1 MRRSKGRIVASIAAT
16 INRDS
21 CPDQVTS
28 ADEVVFASATRSRS
42 HEKLMLRIVI
52 ALLALV
58 AFSGFAEA
66 HSRHHHHHHHHHH
79 RGYGYS
85 HHHHHLHFPAHR
97 HRHHRYAYGAQRH
110 ALAAEAPGAQSWF
123 GAPAPEYPQ
132 TRSQAPRSRSFGE
145 GSSSASSAAG
155 RIVKASWYGGGEK
168 LSSRTASGEHFNRGG
183 LTAAHRSLP
192 FGTRVQVTN
201 VATGR
206 AVVVRIND
214 RGPFVG
220 GRSLDLARG
229 AAQAIGLH
237 STGAV
242 RMVVLN

>member
-1 MRRSKGRIVASIAAT
+1 MHFRG
-16 INRDS
+16 
-21 CPDQVTS
+21 
-28 ADEVVFASATRSRS
+28 
-42 HEKLMLRIVI
+42 
-52 ALLALV
+52 
-58 AFSGFAEA
+58 
-66 HSRHHHHHHHHHH
+66 RHHHH
-79 RGYGYS
+79 
-85 HHHHHLHFPAHR
+85 
-97 HRHHRYAYGAQRH
+97 RH
-110 ALAAEAPGAQSWF
+110 AYRAEREAPAAEAAAAQSWF
-123 GAPAPEYPQ
+123 GTPAPEYPQ
-132 TRSQAPRSRSFGE
+132 TRGQMSRSRSSGAEASFG
-145 GSSSASSAAG
+145 GSSAAG
-155 RIVKASWYGGGEK
+155 RLVRASWYGGGEK
-168 LSSRTASGEHFNRGG
+168 LSSRTASGERFNRGG

-229 AAQAIGLH
+229 AAQAIGLR

>member
-1 MRRSKGRIVASIAAT
+1 MRRT
-16 INRDS
+16 I
-21 CPDQVTS
+21 
-28 ADEVVFASATRSRS
+28 
-42 HEKLMLRIVI
+42 I

-58 AFSGFAEA
+58 AFGGYAEA
-66 HSRHHHHHHHHHH
+66 HSRYHYHHHH
-79 RGYGYS
+79 RGHGYS
-85 HHHHHLHFPAHR
+85 HHHHHLHFRGRHHHHR
-97 HRHHRYAYGAQRH
+97 HAQRQ
-110 ALAAEAPGAQSWF
+110 APAAETVAAQSWS
-123 GAPAPEYPQ
+123 GTPAPEYPQ
-132 TRSQAPRSRSFGE
+132 TRGQAPRARTSGGEASFG
-145 GSSSASSAAG
+145 ASSAAG
-155 RIVKASWYGGGEK
+155 RVVRASWYGGGEK

-220 GRSLDLARG
+220 GRSLDLAHG

>member
-1 MRRSKGRIVASIAAT
+1 
-16 INRDS
+16 
-21 CPDQVTS
+21 
-28 ADEVVFASATRSRS
+28 
-42 HEKLMLRIVI
+42 
-52 ALLALV
+52 V
-58 AFSGFAEA
+58 AFGGYAEA
-66 HSRHHHHHHHHHH
+66 HSRYHYHHHH
-79 RGYGYS
+79 RGHGYS
-85 HHHHHLHFPAHR
+85 HRYHHLHFRGRHHHHR
-97 HRHHRYAYGAQRH
+97 HAYRAHG
-110 ALAAEAPGAQSWF
+110 EAPVAQTAAAQSWF
-123 GAPAPEYPQ
+123 GTPAPEYPQ
-132 TRSQAPRSRSFGE
+132 TRGQARRARTSGGETSFG
-145 GSSSASSAAG
+145 ASSAAG
-155 RIVKASWYGGGEK
+155 RIVRASWYGGGEK

-242 RMVVLN
+242 KMVVLN

>member
-1 MRRSKGRIVASIAAT
+1 MRRILITIAA
-16 INRDS
+16 
-21 CPDQVTS
+21 
-28 ADEVVFASATRSRS
+28 
-42 HEKLMLRIVI
+42 
-52 ALLALV
+52 LA
-58 AFSGFAEA
+58 AFGGFAEA
-66 HSRHHHHHHHHHH
+66 HPRHHYNHHH
-79 RGYGYS
+79 RGHSYT
-85 HHHHHLHFPAHR
+85 HHVRHLHFR
-97 HRHHRYAYGAQRH
+97 GEFRHHRHYRNAYR
-110 ALAAEAPGAQSWF
+110 AARQGVAPQATAAQSWF
-123 GAPAPEYPQ
+123 GTPALEYPQ
-132 TRSQAPRSRSFGE
+132 VRRQAALGRPPGGETASFG
-145 GSSSASSAAG
+145 ASSAAG
-155 RIVKASWYGGGEK
+155 RVVRASWYGGGER
-168 LSSRTASGEHFNRGG
+168 LSSRTANGEHFNRGG

>member
-1 MRRSKGRIVASIAAT
+1 M
-16 INRDS
+16 
-21 CPDQVTS
+21 P
-28 ADEVVFASATRSRS
+28 
-42 HEKLMLRIVI
+42 
-52 ALLALV
+52 
-58 AFSGFAEA
+58 
-66 HSRHHHHHHHHHH
+66 
-79 RGYGYS
+79 
-85 HHHHHLHFPAHR
+85 
-97 HRHHRYAYGAQRH
+97 
-110 ALAAEAPGAQSWF
+110 SWF
-123 GAPAPEYPQ
+123 GVPAPEYPQ
-132 TRSQAPRSRSFGE
+132 VRGHVSRARALG
-145 GSSSASSAAG
+145 GPGGSSAAG
-155 RIVKASWYGGGEK
+155 RVVRASWYGGGER
-168 LSSRTASGEHFNRGG
+168 LSARTANGEHFNSGA

-237 STGAV
+237 STGSV

>member
-1 MRRSKGRIVASIAAT
+1 MRRTIITIAA
-16 INRDS
+16 
-21 CPDQVTS
+21 
-28 ADEVVFASATRSRS
+28 
-42 HEKLMLRIVI
+42 
-52 ALLALV
+52 LA
-58 AFSGFAEA
+58 AFVGLAEA
-66 HSRHHHHHHHHHH
+66 RPQHNFHRHHKAHAYTNH
-79 RGYGYS
+79 R
-85 HHHHHLHFPAHR
+85 HHLHFRGHHAHR
-97 HRHHRYAYGAQRH
+97 HNRLARVAGPAATETGA
-110 ALAAEAPGAQSWF
+110 GQSWF
-123 GAPAPEYPQ
+123 GTPEYPQ
-132 TRSQAPRSRSFGE
+132 ARGAVARSRSLGSETASFG
-145 GSSSASSAAG
+145 AASAAG
-155 RIVKASWYGGGEK
+155 KVVRASWYGGGER
-168 LSSRTASGEHFNRGG
+168 LSARTASGEHFNSGG

-237 STGAV
+237 STGSV

>member
-1 MRRSKGRIVASIAAT
+1 MRRTIITIA
-16 INRDS
+16 
-21 CPDQVTS
+21 
-28 ADEVVFASATRSRS
+28 
-42 HEKLMLRIVI
+42 
-52 ALLALV
+52 ALV
-58 AFSGFAEA
+58 AFGGFAEA
-66 HSRHHHHHHHHHH
+66 HPRHHYNHHHYRHSYTHHVGHLHFRGSYRHHRHHHHH
-79 RGYGYS
+79 
-85 HHHHHLHFPAHR
+85 
-97 HRHHRYAYGAQRH
+97 AYRAAPR
-110 ALAAEAPGAQSWF
+110 ALTTEATAAQSWF
-123 GAPAPEYPQ
+123 GTPAPEYPQ
-132 TRSQAPRSRSFGE
+132 VRGQAARGRAQRGETASFG
-145 GSSSASSAAG
+145 AASAAG
-155 RIVKASWYGGGEK
+155 RVVGASWYGGGER
-168 LSSRTASGEHFNRGG
+168 LSSRTASGEHFNSGG

>member
-1 MRRSKGRIVASIAAT
+1 VHRNKWRIVATIAAT
-16 INRDS
+16 IDRYS

-28 ADEVVFASATRSRS
+28 ADEVVFASAIQSRS
-42 HEKLMLRIVI
+42 QEELMRRIVL

-66 HSRHHHHHHHHHH
+66 RSRYHYHHHHH
-79 RGYGYS
+79 RYGFS
-85 HHHHHLHFPAHR
+85 HHHHHLNFRGRYRHHHR
-97 HRHHRYAYGAQRH
+97 HGYRMQRQALARPVAGAQ
-110 ALAAEAPGAQSWF
+110 P
-123 GAPAPEYPQ
+123 
-132 TRSQAPRSRSFGE
+132 SFGV
-145 GSSSASSAAG
+145 SSVAG
-155 RIVKASWYGGGEK
+155 QLVRASWYCGGEK

>member
-1 MRRSKGRIVASIAAT
+1 MHFRHFHG
-16 INRDS
+16 
-21 CPDQVTS
+21 
-28 ADEVVFASATRSRS
+28 
-42 HEKLMLRIVI
+42 
-52 ALLALV
+52 
-58 AFSGFAEA
+58 
-66 HSRHHHHHHHHHH
+66 RHHHH
-79 RGYGYS
+79 
-85 HHHHHLHFPAHR
+85 
-97 HRHHRYAYGAQRH
+97 RYATRAERQ
-110 ALAAEAPGAQSWF
+110 ALAAEAAGAQSWF
-123 GAPAPEYPQ
+123 GTPAPEYPQ
-132 TRSQAPRSRSFGE
+132 AREQARTSPPSRAWGHASSFG
-145 GSSSASSAAG
+145 GASSAAG
-155 RIVKASWYGGGEK
+155 HVVRASWYGGGEK
-168 LSSRTASGEHFNRGG
+168 LSSRTANGEHFNRGG

-229 AAQAIGLH
+229 AAQAIGLR

>member
-1 MRRSKGRIVASIAAT
+1 MRRMIITIA
-16 INRDS
+16 
-21 CPDQVTS
+21 
-28 ADEVVFASATRSRS
+28 
-42 HEKLMLRIVI
+42 
-52 ALLALV
+52 ALV
-58 AFSGFAEA
+58 ALTGVAEA
-66 HSRHHHHHHHHHH
+66 HSRHHYDHHHTGHNYTRHARHLHFRGHHRHHHH
-79 RGYGYS
+79 YGYRT
-85 HHHHHLHFPAHR
+85 A
-97 HRHHRYAYGAQRH
+97 RH
-110 ALAAEAPGAQSWF
+110 AAAVEAPAAQPWF
-123 GAPAPEYPQ
+123 GAPGPEYPQ
-132 TRSQAPRSRSFGE
+132 ARRGEMARTRSMGGESGSFGARF
-145 GSSSASSAAG
+145 GAG
-155 RIVKASWYGGGEK
+155 RLVRASWYGGGER
-168 LSSRTASGEHFNRGG
+168 LSSRTASGEHFNSGG

-201 VATGR
+201 VQTGR

>member
-1 MRRSKGRIVASIAAT
+1 MG
-16 INRDS
+16 
-21 CPDQVTS
+21 
-28 ADEVVFASATRSRS
+28 
-42 HEKLMLRIVI
+42 RIVI
-52 ALLALV
+52 ALLAFV

-66 HSRHHHHHHHHHH
+66 HSRHHHHHHH
-79 RGYGYS
+79 RGGGYS
-85 HHHHHLHFPAHR
+85 HHNQHLHFRGH
-97 HRHHRYAYGAQRH
+97 HRHHRHVHGGKGQAI
-110 ALAAEAPGAQSWF
+110 AAEAPAAGSWF

-132 TRSQAPRSRSFGE
+132 ARNHALRSRSFRE
-145 GSSSASSAAG
+145 ASASSASSAAG
-155 RIVKASWYGGGEK
+155 RVVKASWYGGGEK
-168 LSSRTASGEHFNRGG
+168 LSSRTASGEHFNGGG

-201 VATGR
+201 VQTGR

>member
-1 MRRSKGRIVASIAAT
+1 MDTNA
-16 INRDS
+16 
-21 CPDQVTS
+21 
-28 ADEVVFASATRSRS
+28 
-42 HEKLMLRIVI
+42 
-52 ALLALV
+52 
-58 AFSGFAEA
+58 
-66 HSRHHHHHHHHHH
+66 
-79 RGYGYS
+79 
-85 HHHHHLHFPAHR
+85 
-97 HRHHRYAYGAQRH
+97 
-110 ALAAEAPGAQSWF
+110 AQSWF

-132 TRSQAPRSRSFGE
+132 ARSGRLTSRPSQAWSHTSPSA
-145 GSSSASSAAG
+145 ASSAAG
-155 RIVKASWYGGGEK
+155 RIVRASWYGGGEK
-168 LSSRTASGEHFNRGG
+168 LSSRTANGEHFNGGG

-201 VATGR
+201 VQTGK

-229 AAQAIGLH
+229 AAQAIGLR

>member
-1 MRRSKGRIVASIAAT
+1 MRRT
-16 INRDS
+16 I
-21 CPDQVTS
+21 
-28 ADEVVFASATRSRS
+28 
-42 HEKLMLRIVI
+42 I

-58 AFSGFAEA
+58 AFGGYAEA
-66 HSRHHHHHHHHHH
+66 HSRYHYHHHH
-79 RGYGYS
+79 RGHGYS
-85 HHHHHLHFPAHR
+85 HHHHHLHFRGRHHHHR
-97 HRHHRYAYGAQRH
+97 HAQRE
-110 ALAAEAPGAQSWF
+110 APAAETAAAQSWF
-123 GAPAPEYPQ
+123 GTPAPEYPQ
-132 TRSQAPRSRSFGE
+132 TRGQARHARTSGGEASFG
-145 GSSSASSAAG
+145 ASSAAG
-155 RIVKASWYGGGEK
+155 RVVRASWYGGGEK

-220 GRSLDLARG
+220 GRSLDLAHG

>member
-1 MRRSKGRIVASIAAT
+1 MR
-16 INRDS
+16 
-21 CPDQVTS
+21 
-28 ADEVVFASATRSRS
+28 
-42 HEKLMLRIVI
+42 RIVI
-52 ALLALV
+52 ALLALI
-58 AFSGFAEA
+58 AFGGYAEA
-66 HSRHHHHHHHHHH
+66 RSRHHYHHHH
-79 RGYGYS
+79 RGHGYS
-85 HHHHHLHFPAHR
+85 HHHHHMHFRGR
-97 HRHHRYAYGAQRH
+97 HHHSHHRYGHRAQRQ
-110 ALAAEAPGAQSWF
+110 ALAAEALAAQSWF
-123 GAPAPEYPQ
+123 GTPAPEYPQ
-132 TRSQAPRSRSFGE
+132 ARSKALTSQTSRAWTHAPSFG
-145 GSSSASSAAG
+145 ASSAAG
-155 RIVKASWYGGGEK
+155 RVVRASWYGGGEK

>member
-1 MRRSKGRIVASIAAT
+1 MRRTIISIAT
-16 INRDS
+16 
-21 CPDQVTS
+21 
-28 ADEVVFASATRSRS
+28 
-42 HEKLMLRIVI
+42 LI
-52 ALLALV
+52 AL
-58 AFSGFAEA
+58 GGYAEA
-66 HSRHHHHHHHHHH
+66 HPRHHYTHHHKGHGYSYQTRHLHFRGHHHHH
-79 RGYGYS
+79 R
-85 HHHHHLHFPAHR
+85 
-97 HRHHRYAYGAQRH
+97 YAYRAERQ
-110 ALAAEAPGAQSWF
+110 ALAAETTAMQSWL
-123 GAPAPEYPQ
+123 GRPTPEYPQ
-132 TRSQAPRSRSFGE
+132 VRAQAARVRAYGGETASFG
-145 GSSSASSAAG
+145 AASAAG
-155 RIVKASWYGGGEK
+155 RIVRASWYGGGEK
-168 LSSRTASGEHFNRGG
+168 LSSRTANGEHFNRGG

-220 GRSLDLARG
+220 GRSLDLAHG

>member
-1 MRRSKGRIVASIAAT
+1 MR
-16 INRDS
+16 
-21 CPDQVTS
+21 
-28 ADEVVFASATRSRS
+28 
-42 HEKLMLRIVI
+42 RIVI

-58 AFSGFAEA
+58 AFGGYAEA
-66 HSRHHHHHHHHHH
+66 HSRYHYHHHHKGH
-79 RGYGYS
+79 GYS
-85 HHHHHLHFPAHR
+85 HHHHHLHFRGR
-97 HRHHRYAYGAQRH
+97 HHHHRYAYRAQRE
-110 ALAAEAPGAQSWF
+110 APAAEAAAGQSWF
-123 GAPAPEYPQ
+123 GTPAPEYPQ
-132 TRSQAPRSRSFGE
+132 TRGQVSRSRTSGAEASFG
-145 GSSSASSAAG
+145 GSSAAG
-155 RIVKASWYGGGEK
+155 RLVRASWYGGGEK
-168 LSSRTASGEHFNRGG
+168 LSSRTANGEHFNRGG

>member
-1 MRRSKGRIVASIAAT
+1 MRRTIITIA
-16 INRDS
+16 
-21 CPDQVTS
+21 
-28 ADEVVFASATRSRS
+28 
-42 HEKLMLRIVI
+42 
-52 ALLALV
+52 ALV
-58 AFSGFAEA
+58 AFGGFAEA
-66 HSRHHHHHHHHHH
+66 HPRHHYTHHH
-79 RGYGYS
+79 RGHGYS
-85 HHHHHLHFPAHR
+85 HQARHLHFRGH
-97 HRHHRYAYGAQRH
+97 HRHHRH
-110 ALAAEAPGAQSWF
+110 ALRAERQAQASEARAGQSWF
-123 GAPAPEYPQ
+123 GTPAPEYPQ
-132 TRSQAPRSRSFGE
+132 VRGQAARVRPDRIETTSIG
-145 GSSSASSAAG
+145 ASSAAG
-155 RIVKASWYGGGEK
+155 RVVRASWYGGGEK

-220 GRSLDLARG
+220 GRSLDLAHG

>member
-1 MRRSKGRIVASIAAT
+1 MRRIT
-16 INRDS
+16 
-21 CPDQVTS
+21 
-28 ADEVVFASATRSRS
+28 
-42 HEKLMLRIVI
+42 I

-58 AFSGFAEA
+58 AFGGYAEA
-66 HSRHHHHHHHHHH
+66 HSRYHYHHHH
-79 RGYGYS
+79 RGHGYS
-85 HHHHHLHFPAHR
+85 HHHHHLHFRGRHHHHR
-97 HRHHRYAYGAQRH
+97 HAYRAQRR
-110 ALAAEAPGAQSWF
+110 APAAETAAAQSWF
-123 GAPAPEYPQ
+123 GTPAPEYPQ
-132 TRSQAPRSRSFGE
+132 TRGQAPRARTSGGETSFG
-145 GSSSASSAAG
+145 ASSAAG
-155 RIVKASWYGGGEK
+155 RIVRASWYGGGEK

-220 GRSLDLARG
+220 GRSLDLAHG